1 MPPVLRHGLIAA
13 VLICLLILGP
23 AVVFGA
29 RADWMQWGEI
39 VGYTS
44 MVLVMT
50 ATGFAMRATQRQ
62 RGPLRYRDAL
72 LVGVGVSLI
81 AAAVFGVA
89 TWVFYTWAGDAL
101 PQAAYEFYLQRAQ
114 GNPAKVAEVEA
125 MRGFFFNRP
134 LQGAVMFATLFL
146 IGLAES
152 LVAAWWV
159 TRRRHRS
166 AAQAA

>member
-1 MPPVLRHGLIAA
+1 
-13 VLICLLILGP
+13 
-23 AVVFGA
+23 
-29 RADWMQWGEI
+29 
-39 VGYTS
+39 
-44 MVLVMT
+44 
-50 ATGFAMRATQRQ
+50 MRC
-62 RGPLRYRDAL
+62 
-72 LVGVGVSLI
+72 
-81 AAAVFGVA
+81 
-89 TWVFYTWAGDAL
+89 WCAL

-114 GNPAKVAEVEA
+114 GNPARVAEVEA